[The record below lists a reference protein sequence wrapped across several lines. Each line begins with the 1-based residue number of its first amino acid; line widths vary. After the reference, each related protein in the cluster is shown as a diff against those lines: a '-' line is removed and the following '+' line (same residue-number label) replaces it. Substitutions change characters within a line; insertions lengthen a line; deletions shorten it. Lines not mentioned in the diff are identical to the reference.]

1 MKLSSRT
8 ITAIKMFID
17 LGEHYE
23 EGYISL
29 VDIANRKDLSKK
41 FLEQIVPLYK
51 SNNLLLGNRGNQGG
65 YRLSKTPNQISLKD
79 IVSISE
85 LSLEKT
91 SYSDAVISNITD
103 SIDNLLDEY
112 LSKMT
117 LDKLIEKEQ
126 SSYSN
131 NYCI

>member
-23 EGYISL
+23 EGFISL
-29 VDIANRKDLSKK
+29 VDIAKRKELSKK

-91 SYSDAVISNITD
+91 TYDDSTISNIVD
-103 SIDNLLDEY
+103 SLDNLLDEY
-112 LSKMT
+112 LSNMT
-117 LDKLIEKEQ
+117 LDKLIEMEQ
-126 SSYSN
+126 SRYSN
-131 NYCI
+131 SYCI

>member
-65 YRLSKTPNQISLKD
+65 YRLAKSPNQISLKD
-79 IVSISE
+79 IVYISE
-85 LSLEKT
+85 TGLGKNS
-91 SYSDAVISNITD
+91 SNDYIIND
-103 SIDNLLDEY
+103 VVDCLDKLIDDYFASI
-112 LSKMT
+112 T

-131 NYCI
+131 SYCI

>member
-23 EGYISL
+23 EDYISL

-51 SNNLLLGNRGNQGG
+51 TNDLLLGNRGNQGG
-65 YRLSKTPNQISLKD
+65 YRLSKAPNQISLRD
-79 IVSISE
+79 IVYISE
-85 LSLEKT
+85 TNLGKS
-91 SYSDAVISNITD
+91 SSNDYIINDVIDGLDKLIDDYFSNIA
-103 SIDNLLDEY
+103 
-112 LSKMT
+112 

>member
-51 SNNLLLGNRGNQGG
+51 SNDLLLGNRGNQGG
-65 YRLSKTPNQISLKD
+65 YRLSKAPNQISLKD

-91 SYSDAVISNITD
+91 SYSDSTIT
-103 SIDNLLDEY
+103 SITNDLDNLLDNY
-112 LSKMT
+112 LEKMT
-117 LDKLIEKEQ
+117 LDKLIELEQ
-126 SSYSN
+126 SQYLNS
-131 NYCI
+131 YCI

>member
-29 VDIANRKDLSKK
+29 VDIARRKELSKK

-65 YRLSKTPNQISLKD
+65 YRLSKAPNQISLKD

-91 SYSDAVISNITD
+91 SYSDTTISNITD
-103 SIDNLLDEY
+103 SLDNLLDDY
-112 LSKMT
+112 LVKMT
-117 LDKLIEKEQ
+117 LDKLIEMEQ
-126 SSYSN
+126 SRYSN
-131 NYCI
+131 SYCI

>member
-1 MKLSSRT
+1 MKLSSKT

-51 SNNLLLGNRGNQGG
+51 TYNLLLGNRGNQGG
-65 YRLSKTPNQISLKD
+65 YRLSKAPNQISLKD

-91 SYSDAVISNITD
+91 SYSDSTIT
-103 SIDNLLDEY
+103 SITNDLDNLLDNY
-112 LSKMT
+112 LEKMT
-117 LDKLIEKEQ
+117 LDKLIELEQ
-126 SSYSN
+126 SQYLNS
-131 NYCI
+131 YCI

>member
-1 MKLSSRT
+1 MKLSSKT

-17 LGEHYE
+17 LGEHFE

-51 SNNLLLGNRGNQGG
+51 TNNLLLGNRGNQGG
-65 YRLSKTPNQISLKD
+65 YRLSKAPNQISLKD

-91 SYSDAVISNITD
+91 SYGDSTIT
-103 SIDNLLDEY
+103 SITNDLDNLLDNY
-112 LSKMT
+112 LEKMT
-117 LDKLIEKEQ
+117 LDKLIELEQ
-126 SSYSN
+126 SQYLN

>member
-1 MKLSSRT
+1 MKLSSKT

-51 SNNLLLGNRGNQGG
+51 TNNLLLGNRGNQGG
-65 YRLSKTPNQISLKD
+65 YRLSKAPNQISLKD

-91 SYSDAVISNITD
+91 SYSDSTIT
-103 SIDNLLDEY
+103 SITNDLDNLLDNY
-112 LSKMT
+112 LEKMT
-117 LDKLIEKEQ
+117 LDKLIEIEQ
-126 SSYSN
+126 SQYLNS
-131 NYCI
+131 YCI